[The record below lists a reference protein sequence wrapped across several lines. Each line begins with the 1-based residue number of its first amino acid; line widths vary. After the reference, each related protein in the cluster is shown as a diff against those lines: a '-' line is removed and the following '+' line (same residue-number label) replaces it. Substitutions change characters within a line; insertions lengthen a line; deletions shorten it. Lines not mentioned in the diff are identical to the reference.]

1 MMVKTVDKNNAG
13 YEKRDVNI
21 FMVIGLSVLLISLL
35 VVILIF
41 LIDYFV
47 DSKEQMIYEAQLKP
61 ESVDLKNLLASEQ
74 EELNSFKIL
83 DAERG
88 VYRIPINRAMELL
101 VKEASNT
108 N

>member
-1 MMVKTVDKNNAG
+1 MKLTKETNNAG

-21 FMVIGLSVLLISLL
+21 FMVIGVSVLLIVLL
-35 VVILIF
+35 IVILVF

-47 DSKEQMIYEAQLKP
+47 ESKEQMIYAAQLQP
-61 ESVDLKNLLASEQ
+61 ESADLNSLLVAEE
-74 EELNSFKIL
+74 EELTSYKIL
-83 DAERG
+83 DMERG
-88 VYRIPINRAMELL
+88 VYRIPIDRAMELL

>member
-1 MMVKTVDKNNAG
+1 MVDKNDKKNAG

-21 FMVIGLSVLLISLL
+21 FMVIGLSVLSVVFLIIIL
-35 VVILIF
+35 VF

-47 DSKEQMIYEAQLKP
+47 ESKEQMIYEAQLQP
-61 ESVDLKNLLASEQ
+61 ESADLNGLLVAEE
-74 EELNSFKIL
+74 EELTSYKIL
-83 DAERG
+83 DIERG
-88 VYRIPINRAMELL
+88 VYRIPVDRAMELL

>member
-1 MMVKTVDKNNAG
+1 MMVKTVDKNDAG

-21 FMVIGLSVLLISLL
+21 FMVIGLSVLLVSLL
-35 VVILIF
+35 IVILVF

-47 DSKEQMIYEAQLKP
+47 DSKEQMIYEAQLQP
-61 ESVDLKNLLASEQ
+61 DSVELKSLLASEQ
-74 EELNSFKIL
+74 EELTSFKIL

-88 VYRIPINRAMELL
+88 IYRIPIDLAMELL